1 MKNILEE
8 YKNINNEFYNVDE
21 ANRRLVMK
29 LEFNSPVDIFD
40 LTSLTK
46 IPLLKDSFISQV
58 TDALKITPRNHKIN
72 LDICFNDLGEYKEEE
87 LKKIFY
93 KNTLLRAKK
102 ELGKTAEKN
111 KIAIG
116 LISIGVISLVSMILL
131 MSLWKNGG
139 IVKDVISYIF
149 DIATTVT
156 IWEAMTILI
165 VENKEKRDLANNLLR
180 KFDSI
185 SFHKKNK

>member
-185 SFHKKNK
+185 SFYKKNK

>member
-1 MKNILEE
+1 MKNLLEE

-21 ANRRLVMK
+21 ANKRLVMK

-58 TDALKITPRNHKIN
+58 TDAIEITPRNHKIN